1 MKISTLVIL
10 TSLFIFTGYSSLISA
25 HTLPGVLGKKKSKA
39 AATDQFTVT
48 CFNDGAGEPD
58 HLFVHVRD
66 ERPRNP
72 ALITIQAFNQATSV
86 ATSLSTDPADG
97 DAGYSPGAVIGTG
110 AGPYFVTV
118 NKSRSKKIGAEIYTV
133 EFHCQTASGEHTG
146 TDEPVRIQNQ

>member
-10 TSLFIFTGYSSLISA
+10 TSLFVFTGYSSLISA
-25 HTLPGVLGKKKSKA
+25 HTLPGVVGKKKSKA
-39 AATDQFTVT
+39 PATDQYTVT
-48 CFNDGAGEPD
+48 CFNDGAGEPSR
-58 HLFVHVRD
+58 LFVHVRD

-72 ALITIQAFNQATSV
+72 ALITIQAFNHVSQTTSP
-86 ATSLSTDPADG
+86 LSTDPVDG
-97 DAGYSPGAVIGTG
+97 DAGYSPDAVIGTG

-146 TDEPVRIQNQ
+146 TNEPEMIQN